1 VGVSAFSRVSK
12 TMLLG
17 NSLNSVNISVA
28 GTAECINDGSNT
40 GHGSFIDSP
49 AMGLDLII
57 GSSCAHAVDYNR
69 DGWPDLLVCGE
80 RLHLYKNDQGRGF
93 QDVSSILGAS
103 IKVRDA
109 VMVDVNHDSRPDLIT
124 LTGTTAAKRL
134 QRAGGTFA
142 PPQTIRTVR
151 AGRSLAVGDVNA
163 DHNPDIYIVDGRAG
177 NSNTPDYLLLGNASG
192 GFTTQ
197 PVPETTTGDGD
208 RVYPLDYNRDG
219 LTDFLVLNGGGDWSN
234 TPGPI
239 QLLTPT
245 LSSRARGAPVP
256 AHHRRSL
263 T

>member
-28 GTAECINDGSNT
+28 GTAECINGGSNT

-134 QRAGGTFA
+134 QRAGGTFG

-239 QLLTPT
+239 QLLTPH
-245 LSSRARGAPVP
+245 PK
-256 AHHRRSL
+256 
-263 T
+263 